1 MGRYS
6 DAAYAVEEIDYNE
19 ETEQIIPKIIC
30 RKKRLLDKLRAL
42 HDKASEAEAGVN
54 RELSAILDRSL

>member
-1 MGRYS
+1 MGRYF

-30 RKKRLLDKLRAL
+30 RKKQDRLT
-42 HDKASEAEAGVN
+42 S
-54 RELSAILDRSL
+54 